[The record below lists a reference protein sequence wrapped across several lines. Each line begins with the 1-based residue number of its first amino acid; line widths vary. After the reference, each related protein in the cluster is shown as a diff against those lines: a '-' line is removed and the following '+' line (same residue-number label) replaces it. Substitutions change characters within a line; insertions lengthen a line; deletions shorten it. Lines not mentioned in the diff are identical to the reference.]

1 MDSGYLPR
9 LEHEEFA
16 RRIEEENDRTNF
28 RLKKLEEQGE
38 ERNRLLLSVERL
50 ATNIENMQKQLSA
63 HDERLEA
70 IENRDGETWRKVKWY
85 VLTVIVGAIIGYCI
99 SSLGI

>member
-16 RRIEEENDRTNF
+16 KRIEEENDRTNF

-50 ATNIENMQKQLSA
+50 ATNIENMQKELA
-63 HDERLEA
+63 EHDPRLEA
-70 IENRDGETWRKVKWY
+70 IENGDGETWRNFKWY
-85 VLTVIVGAIIGYCI
+85 VLTAIASGLVGFIIKSI
-99 SSLGI
+99 L